1 MGLFDFLNRFKDKQE
16 KGRSADSAISAVK
29 KAAQASNYNQ
39 ASIQAFYAL
48 EAIGVNYAQIERS
61 ISTTA
66 REYGRLLVDEGRTTE
81 DELEPI
87 LYNFEIAKYSPD
99 EVTFDD
105 YQNVENALESL
116 HVKYKKGRAAKSK
129 KSAKTGKKRR
139 RRPKKRATG
148 ARRRRSD

>member
-66 REYGRLLVDEGRTTE
+66 REYGTLLVEEGRTTDE
-81 DELEPI
+81 ELEPI
-87 LYNFEIAKYSPD
+87 LWNFEIAKYSPE

-105 YQNVENALESL
+105 YQNVESALESL
-116 HVKYKKGRAAKSK
+116 HVKYKKGRSVKSK
-129 KSAKTGKKRR
+129 KSAKTGKKKR